1 VLDGRAGAV
10 PETVTLAV
18 CVLLPPPIFVRGLSV
33 VEPDLVALEA
43 RVLPDRAG
51 DVNVAKVLPSKTE
64 GTVGMGTS
72 GSRDKLLNDPVKVTT
87 DGDAELLCA
96 APRPASHSNESIVPF
111 MTAVGMADPS
121 ILPLVLYF
129 AFKDK
134 IELLVYP
141 TFWAF
146 GTNRRTGC

>member
-1 VLDGRAGAV
+1 MLDGRAGAV
-10 PETVTLAV
+10 PETVMLAV
-18 CVLLPPPIFVRGLSV
+18 CVLLPPPIFVRGSSV

-43 RVLPDRAG
+43 RVLPDRTG

-72 GSRDKLLNDPVKVTT
+72 GSRDKLLNDPVNVTT

-111 MTAVGMADPS
+111 MIAVGMADPS
-121 ILPLVLYF
+121 ILPLVLCF
-129 AFKDK
+129 AFQ
-134 IELLVYP
+134 
-141 TFWAF
+141 
-146 GTNRRTGC
+146 GQNRIAGLSEFLGFRY